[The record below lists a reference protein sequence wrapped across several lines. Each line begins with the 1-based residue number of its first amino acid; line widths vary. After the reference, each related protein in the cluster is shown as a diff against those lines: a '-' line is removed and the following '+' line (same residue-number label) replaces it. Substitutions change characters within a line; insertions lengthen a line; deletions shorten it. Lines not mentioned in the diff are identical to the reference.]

1 MTRREP
7 RTGWISRFAAVLA
20 AIAIAIPVLA
30 SAGHTNA
37 ASTLFAPYQA
47 IALGSD
53 TKAVA
58 IGDVTSDGRADVV
71 ATSAQ
76 GSYADYRVYV
86 LASLPDGTLAA
97 PVSYPTPGTGTNRIQ
112 TVAIGDITGDGRAD
126 VVVGADGLGILVY
139 PQLPTGVLG
148 APTVIA
154 TPHTL
159 RVAVGDLDGAAGTD
173 LAAIGWGDDLVS
185 VFLNDGHGSLG
196 GATTYPARHS
206 GYDDLEIADVTGD
219 GRDDIVVMSGQTYA
233 TPNLS
238 VVAQLAGGG
247 FDAPAEYRVGD
258 QINSNGIGVG
268 DVTGDGRVD
277 IVAAY
282 GGNRPSSQ
290 LAVFAQTSA
299 GLLASPV
306 SYPVYD
312 IPTPVEVADLDKD
325 GRADVVTLH
334 SAWLKA
340 GVSLGRA
347 DGTLAPEDLYA
358 VPYGSYDPHGL
369 AVGDFTGDGWP
380 DLAIADSNNG
390 LVILRNLGSQ
400 PPPPPTPT
408 PTPVIT
414 PKPTAIP
421 TPTPTPT
428 PVPTPTPQLPSAP
441 RNLTTSPNLPAG
453 VGLTWAEP
461 TTQGTGGVTGYR
473 IYRSPDGAAW
483 GPLATVG
490 TVLSFTDT
498 TVPNGGR
505 FFYSVAAIGPSGEGA
520 RSAAIVAQR
529 ALPPG
534 APTSFTAT
542 TAAGKTGISLS
553 WKAPSTDGGSPVTGY
568 RIYRGTASGGE
579 SFLVSV
585 GATTTSFTDASV
597 AHKIRYYYRLTAV
610 NGVGEGASASANVT
624 SR

>member
-7 RTGWISRFAAVLA
+7 RTGWISRFAGVLA

-58 IGDVTSDGRADVV
+58 IGDVTSDGREDVV

-86 LASLPDGTLAA
+86 LAGLPDGTLAA
-97 PVSYPTPGTGTNRIQ
+97 PVSYPTPGTGTNRIGS
-112 TVAIGDITGDGRAD
+112 VAIGDITDDGPAD
-126 VVVGADGLGILVY
+126 VIVGAAGLGILVY
-139 PQLPTGVLG
+139 PQLATGLLG
-148 APTVIA
+148 TPTVIA

-159 RVAVGDLDGAAGTD
+159 RVAVGDLDGTAGID

-185 VFLNDGHGSLG
+185 VFLNDGQGALG
-196 GATTYPARHS
+196 AATTYPARHS
-206 GYDDLEIADVTGD
+206 GYDDLEIGEVTGD

-233 TPNLS
+233 TPNVS
-238 VVAQLAGGG
+238 VVPQLAAGG
-247 FDAPAEYRVGD
+247 FGAAAEYRVGD
-258 QINSNGIGVG
+258 QVNSNGIGVG
-268 DVTGDGRVD
+268 DVTGAGRMDV
-277 IVAAY
+277 VAAY
-282 GGNRPSSQ
+282 GGNRPSSR

-325 GRADVVTLH
+325 GRGDVVTLH
-334 SAWLKA
+334 SAWLRA

-347 DGTLAPEDLYA
+347 DGTLAPEDLYNL
-358 VPYGSYDPHGL
+358 PYGSYDPHGL

-390 LVILRNLGSQ
+390 LVILRNLGM
-400 PPPPPTPT
+400 PPPPPPSPP
-408 PTPVIT
+408 PTPVVT
-414 PKPTAIP
+414 PKPTPVP

-428 PVPTPTPQLPSAP
+428 PVPTPAPQLPSAP
-441 RNLTTSPNLPAG
+441 RNLTTNPNLPAG

-473 IYRSPDGAAW
+473 IYRSADGATW
-483 GPLATVG
+483 GSLATVG
-490 TVLSFTDT
+490 TVLTFTDT
-498 TVPNGGR
+498 TVPNGAR
-505 FFYSVAAIGPSGEGA
+505 FSYSVAAIGPFGEGA
-520 RSAAIVAQR
+520 RSSVVVAQR
-529 ALPPG
+529 AVSPG
-534 APTSFTAT
+534 SPTAFTAT
-542 TAAGKTGISLS
+542 TAAGKTGITLT
-553 WKAPSTDGGSPVTGY
+553 WKAPTSDGGTPVAGY
-568 RIYRGTASGGE
+568 RIYRGTASGSE

-585 GATTTSFTDASV
+585 GATTTNFTDASV

-610 NGVGEGASASANVT
+610 NLVGEGTAATANVT

>member
-58 IGDVTSDGRADVV
+58 IGDVTGDGRADVV

-97 PVSYPTPGTGTNRIQ
+97 PVSYPIPGTGTNRIQ
-112 TVAIGDITGDGRAD
+112 TVAIGDITDDGRAD

-185 VFLNDGHGSLG
+185 VFLNDGRGALG

-206 GYDDLEIADVTGD
+206 GYDDLEIADVSGD

-233 TPNLS
+233 TPNVS
-238 VVAQLAGGG
+238 VMPQLGGGG
-247 FDAPAEYRVGD
+247 FGAAAEYRVGD

-268 DVTGDGRVD
+268 DVTGDGRSDV
-277 IVAAY
+277 VAAY
-282 GGNRPSSQ
+282 GGNRPQSR
-290 LAVFAQTSA
+290 LAVFAQTSV

-312 IPTPVEVADLDKD
+312 IPTAVEVADLDKD
-325 GRADVVTLH
+325 GRGDVVTLH
-334 SAWLKA
+334 SAWLRA

-347 DGTLAPEDLYA
+347 DTLAPEDLYA
-358 VPYGSYDPHGL
+358 LPYGSYDPHGL
-369 AVGDFTGDGWP
+369 AVGDFTGDGWL
-380 DLAIADSNNG
+380 DLAIA
-390 LVILRNLGSQ
+390 
-400 PPPPPTPT
+400 
-408 PTPVIT
+408 
-414 PKPTAIP
+414 
-421 TPTPTPT
+421 
-428 PVPTPTPQLPSAP
+428 
-441 RNLTTSPNLPAG
+441 
-453 VGLTWAEP
+453 
-461 TTQGTGGVTGYR
+461 
-473 IYRSPDGAAW
+473 
-483 GPLATVG
+483 
-490 TVLSFTDT
+490 
-498 TVPNGGR
+498 
-505 FFYSVAAIGPSGEGA
+505 
-520 RSAAIVAQR
+520 
-529 ALPPG
+529 
-534 APTSFTAT
+534 
-542 TAAGKTGISLS
+542 
-553 WKAPSTDGGSPVTGY
+553 
-568 RIYRGTASGGE
+568 
-579 SFLVSV
+579 
-585 GATTTSFTDASV
+585 
-597 AHKIRYYYRLTAV
+597 
-610 NGVGEGASASANVT
+610 
-624 SR
+624 

>member
-1 MTRREP
+1 MGRREP
-7 RTGWISRFAAVLA
+7 RRDAIARVVAVLA
-20 AIAIAIPVLA
+20 VVAIAIPALA
-30 SAGHTNA
+30 SAGRTSA
-37 ASTLFAPYQA
+37 ASTLFAPYQS
-47 IALGSD
+47 IALGTD

-58 IGDVTSDGRADVV
+58 IGDVTGDGRGDVV

-86 LASLPDGTLAA
+86 SASLPDGTLAA
-97 PVSYPTPGTGTNRIQ
+97 PVSYPTPGTGTNRIE

-139 PQLPTGVLG
+139 PQLATGLLG
-148 APTVIA
+148 TPTVIA

-159 RVAVGDLDGAAGTD
+159 RVAVGDLDSAAGID

-185 VFLNDGHGSLG
+185 GFLNDGQGALG
-196 GATTYPARHS
+196 AATTYPARHS

-325 GRADVVTLH
+325 GRGDVVTLH

-369 AVGDFTGDGWP
+369 AVGDFTGAGWP

-390 LVILRNLGSQ
+390 VVILRNLGSQ

-414 PKPTAIP
+414 PKPTPA
-421 TPTPTPT
+421 PTPTPT
-428 PVPTPTPQLPSAP
+428 PVPTPTPTPTPAPQLPSAP
-441 RNLTTSPNLPAG
+441 RNLATNPNLPAG

-473 IYRSPDGAAW
+473 IYRSADGATW
-483 GPLATVG
+483 GSLATVG
-490 TVLSFTDT
+490 TVLTFTDT
-498 TVPNGGR
+498 TVPNGAR
-505 FFYSVAAIGPSGEGA
+505 FSYSIAAIGPFGEGA
-520 RSAAIVAQR
+520 RSSDVVAQR
-529 ALPPG
+529 AVSPG
-534 APTSFTAT
+534 SPTAFTAT
-542 TAAGKTGISLS
+542 TAAGKTGITLT
-553 WKAPSTDGGSPVTGY
+553 WKSPTTDGGTAVTGY
-568 RIYRGTASGGE
+568 RIYRGTASG
-579 SFLVSV
+579 S
-585 GATTTSFTDASV
+585 
-597 AHKIRYYYRLTAV
+597 
-610 NGVGEGASASANVT
+610 
-624 SR
+624 

>member
-1 MTRREP
+1 MTRREA
-7 RTGWISRFAAVLA
+7 RRRGIARYGALLAAVA
-20 AIAIAIPVLA
+20 VAIPVLA
-30 SAGHTNA
+30 SGGHTSA
-37 ASTLFAPYQA
+37 ASTLFAPFQS

-58 IGDVTSDGRADVV
+58 IGDVTGDGRADVV

-86 LASLPDGTLAA
+86 VASLPDGTLAA
-97 PVSYPTPGTGTNRIQ
+97 PVSYPTPGTGTNRIES
-112 TVAIGDITGDGRAD
+112 VAIGDITDDGRAD
-126 VVVGADGLGILVY
+126 VVVGAAGLGILVY
-139 PQLPTGVLG
+139 PQLTTGLLG
-148 APTVIA
+148 APTVVP

-159 RVAVGDLDGAAGTD
+159 RVAVGDLDSAAGID

-185 VFLNDGHGSLG
+185 VFLNDGQGALG

-206 GYDDLEIADVTGD
+206 GYDDLEIADVSGD
-219 GRDDIVVMSGQTYA
+219 GRDDIVVMSGQIYA
-233 TPNLS
+233 TPNVS

-282 GGNRPSSQ
+282 GGNRPYSQ

-390 LVILRNLGSQ
+390 LVILRNLGTP

-408 PTPVIT
+408 PTPVVT
-414 PKPTAIP
+414 PKPTPVP

-428 PVPTPTPQLPSAP
+428 PVPTPAPQLPSAP
-441 RNLTTSPNLPAG
+441 RNLTTNPNLPAG

-473 IYRSPDGAAW
+473 IYRSADGASW
-483 GPLATVG
+483 GSLATVA
-490 TVLSFTDT
+490 TVLTFTDT
-498 TVPNGGR
+498 TVANGAR
-505 FFYSVAAIGPSGEGA
+505 FSYSIAAIGPFGEGA
-520 RSAAIVAQR
+520 RSSVVVAQR
-529 ALPPG
+529 AVSPG
-534 APTSFTAT
+534 SPTAFTAS
-542 TAAGKTGISLS
+542 TAAGKTGITLT
-553 WKAPSTDGGSPVTGY
+553 WKTPTTDGGTPVTGY
-568 RIYRGTASGGE
+568 RSYRGTASGSE

-585 GATTTSFTDASV
+585 GAATTTFTDASV

-610 NGVGEGASASANVT
+610 NAVGEGTSATANVT

>member
-1 MTRREP
+1 MTRREA
-7 RTGWISRFAAVLA
+7 RRRGIARYGAVLA
-20 AIAIAIPVLA
+20 AVAVAIPVLA
-30 SAGHTNA
+30 SAGHTSA
-37 ASTLFAPYQA
+37 ASTLFAPYQS

-58 IGDVTSDGRADVV
+58 IGDVTGDGRADVV

-86 LASLPDGTLAA
+86 AASLPDGTLAA
-97 PVSYPTPGTGTNRIQ
+97 PVSYPTPGTGTNRIES
-112 TVAIGDITGDGRAD
+112 VAIGDITDDGRAD
-126 VVVGADGLGILVY
+126 VVVGAAGLGVLVY
-139 PQLPTGVLG
+139 PQLATGLLG
-148 APTVIA
+148 SPTVIA

-159 RVAVGDLDGAAGTD
+159 RVAVGDLDGAAGID
-173 LAAIGWGDDLVS
+173 LAAVGWGDDLVS
-185 VFLNDGHGSLG
+185 VFLNDGQGALG

-206 GYDDLEIADVTGD
+206 GYDDLEIGDVSGD

-233 TPNLS
+233 TPNVS
-238 VVAQLAGGG
+238 VVPQLAGGG
-247 FDAPAEYRVGD
+247 FGAAAEYRVGD

-277 IVAAY
+277 VVAAY
-282 GGNRPSSQ
+282 GGNKPQSR
-290 LAVFAQTSA
+290 LAVFAQTSV

-312 IPTPVEVADLDKD
+312 IPTAVEVADLDKD
-325 GRADVVTLH
+325 GRGDVVTLH
-334 SAWLKA
+334 SAWLRA
-340 GVSLGRA
+340 GVSLGRS
-347 DGTLAPEDLYA
+347 DGTLAAEDLYPL
-358 VPYGSYDPHGL
+358 PYGSYDPHGL

-390 LVILRNLGSQ
+390 LVILRNLGSP
-400 PPPPPTPT
+400 PPPPPTPS

-421 TPTPTPT
+421 TPTPTP
-428 PVPTPTPQLPSAP
+428 QLPSAP
-441 RNLTTSPNLPAG
+441 RHLTTSPNLPAG

-568 RIYRGTASGGE
+568 RIYRGTASGSE

-585 GATTTSFTDASV
+585 GLTTTSFTDASV